1 MPALK
6 LTAVSLKMEVL
17 MKYVMA
23 ILMLVILVAGCA
35 PAVNN
40 AASPPKTPVADT
52 SKIIPVQPAVN
63 DSAAQARISSL
74 ESDLANCQA
83 ANIKLQNQI
92 DQSAAAANIP
102 STKEPAPGDPGI
114 YSLTFDKP
122 GLQYPNK
129 YLVWDI
135 TGLDCGAF
143 DRCTLKSALT
153 NNHPTLAM
161 TNVTVNDESLGSEG
175 TNAKINPGNSLINTK
190 NIPMPKAVNYQITL
204 RWVWQ

>member
-1 MPALK
+1 
-6 LTAVSLKMEVL
+6 

-23 ILMLVILVAGCA
+23 ILMLLILTVGCA
-35 PAVNN
+35 PAANN
-40 AASPPKTPVADT
+40 AASPPKTPVT
-52 SKIIPVQPAVN
+52 VVNQGSQVQPTSN
-63 DSAAQARISSL
+63 DSVAQAKISSL
-74 ESDLANCQA
+74 ESELAACQS
-83 ANIKLQNQI
+83 ANSKLQKQI
-92 DQSAAAANIP
+92 DQSTAALPA
-102 STKEPAPGDPGI
+102 KEPVSGDPGF
-114 YSLTFDKP
+114 YVMTFDKP

-129 YLVWDI
+129 YMVWDI

-143 DRCTLKSALT
+143 ERCTLKSALT

-175 TNAKINPGNSLINTK
+175 TNAKINPGDSLINTK